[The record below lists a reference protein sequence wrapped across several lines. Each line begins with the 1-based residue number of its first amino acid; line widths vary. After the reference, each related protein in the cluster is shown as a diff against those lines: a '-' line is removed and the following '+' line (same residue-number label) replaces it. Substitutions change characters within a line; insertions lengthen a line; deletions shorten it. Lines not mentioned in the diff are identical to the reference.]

1 MLAIKVAE
9 KKSYS
14 VQRQEGAKDLYPLC
28 VMCKR
33 FHGTI
38 ENVQCCSLCF
48 KMATKL
54 VVENV
59 AITPE
64 ILHTFD
70 KTAFLKALENEMRV
84 FTADEVLFIYT
95 ILFN

>member
-1 MLAIKVAE
+1 
-9 KKSYS
+9 
-14 VQRQEGAKDLYPLC
+14 
-28 VMCKR
+28 
-33 FHGTI
+33 
-38 ENVQCCSLCF
+38 
-48 KMATKL
+48 MATKL